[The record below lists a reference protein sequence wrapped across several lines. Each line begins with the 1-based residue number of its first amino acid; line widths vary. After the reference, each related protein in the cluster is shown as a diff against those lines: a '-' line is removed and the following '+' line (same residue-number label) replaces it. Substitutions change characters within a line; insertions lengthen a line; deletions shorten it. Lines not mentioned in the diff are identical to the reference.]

1 MYDMY
6 PAWDEPAE
14 TAARN
19 GTHNSTSN
27 GTENGSSEDATPS
40 TRVEH
45 IRGPRTGRAHPHRRP
60 RRSHQTARR

>member
-1 MYDMY
+1 MY

-27 GTENGSSEDATPS
+27 GTENGSSEDANPS

-45 IRGPRTGRAHPHRRP
+45 IRGPRRRASRP
-60 RRSHQTARR
+60 SGPRSLRL